1 MGSRS
6 DTLGSLIAEFGHPW
20 GPHCQAGVHEIDPV
34 EMAFASSTLNG
45 REPHGTSSLPHLL
58 GIATLSESSTG
69 FTVPLRSGTF
79 GQAALGSS
87 PGDSTSCFTS
97 SSYGILSGSNEDFGN
112 DFGLQSQQ
120 ATRTATW
127 RDRIPP
133 STSHDH
139 TLIYLD
145 YVWAHRDQI
154 GMHRVGPGR
163 VDREESL
170 DLLLVLRGLGDR
182 HRDGSGLGS
191 MEGLALRAF
200 RWRWRFRDQH
210 G

>member
-1 MGSRS
+1 MRVRHR
-6 DTLGSLIAEFGHPW
+6 D
-20 GPHCQAGVHEIDPV
+20 
-34 EMAFASSTLNG
+34 G
-45 REPHGTSSLPHLL
+45 REPHGTSSLPHF

-127 RDRIPP
+127 SCRMVMACLSGSYPP
-133 STSHDH
+133 FDQPRSCVD
-139 TLIYLD
+139 LRGLRL
-145 YVWAHRDQI
+145 AHRDQI
-154 GMHRVGPGR
+154 GMHRVGLGR
-163 VDREESL
+163 VDLEEGL
-170 DLLLVLRGLGDR
+170 DLLLVLRCLGDR
-182 HRDGSGLGS
+182 HRDGSGLGFHGGTCS
-191 MEGLALRAF
+191 PRFSVEMALSRSTWL
-200 RWRWRFRDQH
+200 R
-210 G
+210 